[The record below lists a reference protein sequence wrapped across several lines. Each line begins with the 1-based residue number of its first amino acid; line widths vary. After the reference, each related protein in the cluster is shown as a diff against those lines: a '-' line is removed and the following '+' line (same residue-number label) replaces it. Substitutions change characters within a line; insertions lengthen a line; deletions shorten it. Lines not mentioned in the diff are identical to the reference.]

1 MLRALGFGFFVVFLL
16 VPVTSQAEI
25 RQPHSVRSKSVGRT
39 PPQPS
44 PNVASTLNLIVE
56 KSDKNPVVASAG
68 TPISKPQPEANVVLD
83 RQVNRRLVARVRR
96 VLDSYYLQPM
106 NTKEDSPWSLLHWSI
121 AYGVDATVCMNTPDG
136 QQVTAIGWLCSNY
149 PANGVSLITPSKN
162 GMVLP
167 VAPGRQGHDGQFLSM
182 LAQSRVNKNY
192 TLRVGDKS
200 LAVADLV
207 EYEKRTC
214 RSDMEL
220 TFKLIGLSYYES
232 TEAEWK
238 NARGETW
245 SIPQLLQEELEQP
258 VSRREAT
265 CGGTHRLFAINYA
278 VERRQLEGLPVSG
291 VWLVAQKRTQAYQ
304 RRAFQLQNPDGSF
317 STNWFDG
324 PEHRNDI
331 TRRLT
336 TSGHI
341 LEYLAYSL
349 PDEQLSDPRFERGV
363 AYVAGLLEGKQQS
376 EWHRGALGHSLHALS
391 IYEQRV
397 LGVEPGERSERLAAG
412 REESRSP
419 QG

>member
-1 MLRALGFGFFVVFLL
+1 MLRAVTSGLIVVFSL
-16 VPVTSQAEI
+16 VSATSWAQI
-25 RQPHSVRSKSVGRT
+25 QQPHSVRSKAAREVASMQAT
-39 PPQPS
+39 PGETSTLDLLRNGEAAKPTGGSAISPQP
-44 PNVASTLNLIVE
+44 PRTE
-56 KSDKNPVVASAG
+56 AG
-68 TPISKPQPEANVVLD
+68 REHQPAN
-83 RQVNRRLVARVRR
+83 NRLMARVRR

-121 AYGVDATVCMNTPDG
+121 AYGVDATVCMNSPNG

-149 PANGVSLITPSKN
+149 PANGVSLITPTKD
-162 GMVLP
+162 GIYLP

-182 LAQSRVNKNY
+182 LAQSRVNQNY
-192 TLRVGDKS
+192 ILRVGDKS

-207 EYEKRTC
+207 DYEKRTC
-214 RSDMEL
+214 RSGMEL
-220 TFKLIGLSYYES
+220 TFKLIGLAYYES
-232 TEAEWK
+232 ATAEWK
-238 NARGETW
+238 NARGEPW
-245 SIPQLLQEELEQP
+245 SIGQLLQEELEQP
-258 VSRREAT
+258 ISRREAT

-278 VERRQLEGLPVSG
+278 VERRQLEGLPISG
-291 VWLVAQKRTQAYQ
+291 VWLVAKKRTEAYQ

-324 PEHRNDI
+324 PEHRNDV

-349 PDEQLSDPRFERGV
+349 PEQQLRDPRLERAV
-363 AYVAGLLEGKQQS
+363 AYVASLLEGKQQS
-376 EWHRGALGHSLHALS
+376 QWHRGALGHALHALS
-391 IYEQRV
+391 IYEQRI

-412 REESRSP
+412 QEKLNSS